1 MIMVN
6 IHEAKTHLSKY
17 LEKASAGEKILVC
30 KRNVPIAQIVPVE
43 KPLTQKR
50 PIGLAEGEFTVPQDF
65 NDPLPD
71 EEINAFY
78 GNA

>member
-17 LEKASAGEKILVC
+17 LEKVAAGEKILVC
-30 KRNVPIAQIVPVE
+30 KRNVPVAQIIPVE
-43 KPLTQKR
+43 KTLTQKR

-71 EEINAFY
+71 EEIAAFY
-78 GNA
+78 GKA

>member
-1 MIMVN
+1 
-6 IHEAKTHLSKY
+6 
-17 LEKASAGEKILVC
+17 
-30 KRNVPIAQIVPVE
+30 VPVAQIVPVE
-43 KPLTQKR
+43 KTLTQKR

-71 EEINAFY
+71 REIAAFC

>member
-17 LEKASAGEKILVC
+17 LEKVAAGEKILVC
-30 KRNVPIAQIVPVE
+30 KRNVPVAQIVPVE
-43 KPLTQKR
+43 KTLTQKR

-71 EEINAFY
+71 EEIAAFY
-78 GNA
+78 GKA

>member
-1 MIMVN
+1 
-6 IHEAKTHLSKY
+6 L
-17 LEKASAGEKILVC
+17 AGEKILVC